1 MEGRY
6 QGDIEQE
13 QRVGNLRRLVLV
25 IPRNLV
31 EKARA

>member
-1 MEGRY
+1 MEGQY

-13 QRVGNLRRLVLV
+13 QRVDNLRRLVLV

-31 EKARA
+31 EKART